1 MSCER
6 HRRVLI
12 DVALGAP
19 TPPELASHLDRCPQC
34 RAALEREQRLV
45 GRIDAEVQASLQAQP
60 SVMFLPRMRQ
70 RLVESPA
77 APRRWLMF
85 WLVPA
90 AMGLL
95 LASRIVVRRPAP
107 APIPEHAAVTESP
120 LPPPSRAI
128 PAPAGPEAARPATIR
143 AARARP
149 AARTG
154 PEVLVPPA
162 EREALRLYMRDLHS
176 RRADFAS
183 LRTVGLETNGLRS
196 VEMTPIDLA
205 PIRIALIGVQPL
217 TMESPNEE

>member
-6 HRRVLI
+6 HRPMLM

-19 TPPELASHLDRCPQC
+19 APAELASHLARCPQC

-45 GRIDAEVQASLQAQP
+45 GRIDAEVQATMQDQP
-60 SVMFLPRMRQ
+60 SVTFLPRMRE
-70 RLVESPA
+70 RLAESPA
-77 APRRWLMF
+77 TPRRWLVF

-90 AMGLL
+90 AVGLL
-95 LASRIVVRRPAP
+95 FASLIVDRRPDP
-107 APIPEHAAVTESP
+107 APIPEHAAATEPP
-120 LPPPSRAI
+120 LPSPSRAI
-128 PAPAGPEAARPATIR
+128 PAPTGSVATRPATIR

-149 AARTG
+149 LPRTV

-176 RRADFAS
+176 RRGDLAS
-183 LRTVGLETNGLRS
+183 LRTVGFETNGLRS
-196 VEMTPIDLA
+196 VEMPPIDLA

-217 TMESPNEE
+217 TMESRNED

>member
-6 HRRVLI
+6 HRPVLM

-19 TPPELASHLDRCPQC
+19 APPELASHLARCPQC
-34 RAALEREQRLV
+34 LAALEREQRLV
-45 GRIDAEVQASLQAQP
+45 GHIDAEVQASLQGQP
-60 SVMFLPRMRQ
+60 SVTFVPRMRQ
-70 RLVESPA
+70 RLVESPS
-77 APRRWLMF
+77 APRPRLMV

-95 LASRIVVRRPAP
+95 FAFRIVVRTPDPAP
-107 APIPEHAAVTESP
+107 LPEPAALTGSP
-120 LPPPSRAI
+120 LPLPSRAI
-128 PAPAGPEAARPATIR
+128 PAPAGRTVAPSATMR
-143 AARARP
+143 VARARP
-149 AARTG
+149 GPRTG
-154 PEVLVPPA
+154 PEVLIPPT

-183 LRTVGLETNGLRS
+183 LRTVGFETNGLRS
-196 VEMTPIDLA
+196 VEMPPIDLA